1 MKTNKQNTIEKSKM
15 EGTFTITCYGS
26 TKTYRESERAKMMKE
41 FMEGMAMCDGS
52 EQERYTNIYLD
63 LARGAKECTDEYE
76 VISTKNISRNYGL

>member
-52 EQERYTNIYLD
+52 EGVY
-63 LARGAKECTDEYE
+63 
-76 VISTKNISRNYGL
+76 